1 MEQVKNPKEINYHPL
16 VRRQVEII
24 NAILRE
30 CDCRGGVALEIRDF
44 LNFSVNE
51 R

>member
-16 VRRQVEII
+16 VGRQVEII
-24 NAILRE
+24 NAILTK
-30 CDCRGGVALEIRDF
+30 CRGGVALEIRDF

-51 R
+51 K